1 VKLYY
6 QEQPPEQQQL
16 EDEREPQSDNEDT
29 IRVEVLDI
37 IFLASKK
44 QSDLELVLKLR

>member
-16 EDEREPQSDNEDT
+16 EDEREPQSDDKDT
-29 IRVEVLDI
+29 IRVEVPDI
-37 IFLASKK
+37 VFLASK
-44 QSDLELVLKLR
+44 E